1 MPRFP
6 SHPERRPAVVTG
18 GSSGLGRAIG
28 VALGAA
34 GHPVALGARR
44 LHRCEEAAEEIR
56 AAGGEAV
63 ALPLDVHDE
72 ASVAAFAKGAEAA
85 LGPVEVLVSCAGD
98 VQPGTTVGTDPE
110 EFRRQVDVNL
120 LGPQRMVHH
129 LVAGMV
135 ARGRGDV
142 VFVSSEA
149 ARAPRPHVAAY
160 VAAKAALEAL
170 ARTAQM
176 ELEGTGVRVGVVRPG
191 PSASE
196 QGTTWSEEAVL
207 ELSAAWTRWGLLRH
221 PGYLRG
227 RDVAAAVLAMVSVP
241 PGTHITLLEVQPEAP
256 RTEEEAR

>member
-6 SHPERRPAVVTG
+6 PHPERRPAAVTG
-18 GSSGLGRAIG
+18 ASSGLGRAIA
-28 VALGAA
+28 VAMGAA

-44 LHRCEEAAEEIR
+44 VGRCEEAAAEIR

-63 ALPLDVHDE
+63 ALYLDVHDPG
-72 ASVAAFAKGAEAA
+72 SVAAFAKGAEAA

-98 VQPGTTVGTDPE
+98 VQPGTTVGTDPD
-110 EFRRQVDVNL
+110 EFLRQVDVNL
-120 LGPQRMVHH
+120 LGPQRLVHR
-129 LVAGMV
+129 LVGGMV

-170 ARTAQM
+170 ARAAQM
-176 ELEGTGVRVGVVRPG
+176 ELEGTGVRVGIIRPG

-196 QGTTWSEEAVL
+196 QGTTWSEEDVL
-207 ELSAAWTRWGLLRH
+207 ELSAAWNRWGLLRH

-241 PGTHITLLEVQPEAP
+241 RGTHVTLLEVQPEAP
-256 RTEEEAR
+256 GTEEAT